1 MKPAVPGLVSV
12 IMPVY
17 RGERFVAAA
26 IESVLAQTYRSFE
39 LLIVN
44 DGSPDASAREIA
56 RFLPHRQIKYIE
68 QQNAGVAAARNTG
81 LAHATGELVAL
92 LDQDDLWLADK
103 LDRQIAYLDARP
115 DVGLVHTRVQCID
128 AEGNPRSCTGA
139 IWINPYEGLCAGR
152 MLL

>member
-1 MKPAVPGLVSV
+1 MKRAVPGLVSV

-56 RFLPHRQIKYIE
+56 RFLPHRLT
-68 QQNAGVAAARNTG
+68 APARL
-81 LAHATGELVAL
+81 LAHC
-92 LDQDDLWLADK
+92 
-103 LDRQIAYLDARP
+103 YLDGAPLSLRCSTMSRSAEPMGFARRP
-115 DVGLVHTRVQCID
+115 FRADG
-128 AEGNPRSCTGA
+128 
-139 IWINPYEGLCAGR
+139 GLCRAER
-152 MLL
+152 RLLV